1 MGIDMKQELNIDLR
15 ALPAFVDRDG
25 YTFSADYMLIVKTRY
40 KRYIIDAWS
49 FIDESLI
56 VYNYHYDD
64 DLYLDFSDVTDYVI
78 TRAFK

>member
-1 MGIDMKQELNIDLR
+1 MEKLNEALL

-25 YTFSADYMLIVKTRY
+25 YIFSADYMLIVKTRY

-56 VYNYHYDD
+56 VYNYHYND
-64 DLYLDFSDVTDYVI
+64 DLYLDFDEVTDYVI
-78 TRAFK
+78 TRALK

>member
-1 MGIDMKQELNIDLR
+1 MPNLNEDLR

-25 YTFSADYMLIVKTRY
+25 YIFSVDYMLIVKTDY

-49 FIDESLI
+49 FIDETLV
-56 VYNYHYDD
+56 VYNNHYHD

-78 TRAFK
+78 TRALK